1 MRLYGEQ
8 LLKTDELYTIVSS
21 VSDASLRNMDLKRHI
36 NPWQADN
43 INIQPKQKTRAYHMA
58 CERYAETYTI
68 GLVSV
73 TETWGI
79 WVNKGIELAANMNQN
94 KAN

>member
-1 MRLYGEQ
+1 
-8 LLKTDELYTIVSS
+8 
-21 VSDASLRNMDLKRHI
+21 
-36 NPWQADN
+36 
-43 INIQPKQKTRAYHMA
+43 MA

-79 WVNKGIELAANMNQN
+79 WVNKGNELAANMNQN